1 MATVAG
7 RWKARFFTIWTGQ
20 QLSIVGSRAAQFAL
34 VWWLT
39 TTTGSATVLA
49 SASLVALV
57 PQIVLGPFVGAL
69 IDRWNRRLVMIVADS
84 FIALVGLWLAYMFWT
99 GSMEV
104 WHVYVVMLA
113 RSLGGAFH
121 WPAMAASTT
130 LMVPEKH
137 LTRVSGLNQSIH
149 GVLTI
154 VSPLLGA
161 LLMSLMPL
169 HGVMLVDVATAAF
182 AVAPLLVLAVPQPKR
197 EHVEDIKAMPYLASV
212 RDGLRFVLS
221 WKGMLILILGASIV
235 KILLQPA
242 FSLIP
247 LLVHDHFGG
256 NASALSLLE
265 AIAGGGILLGGLA
278 LGAWGGFKRKIYT
291 SLTGIVGIGVGSLVM
306 GLAPASAF
314 WIALAGAFLLGAMI
328 SMTDGPLHALM
339 QATVPAQMQG
349 RVFALLGSL
358 FSLTTPIG
366 LALAGPL
373 SDLFGVR
380 IWFQTAGILCI
391 VTATACLFVPA
402 LIHIED
408 QRPSADGAADP
419 VSADSVTGDL
429 PPRPSYETATD

>member
-49 SASLVALV
+49 SASLVAMV

-99 GSMEV
+99 GSMEI
-104 WHVYVVMLA
+104 WHVYIVMLA

-137 LTRVSGLNQSIH
+137 LTRVSGLNQSIN

-197 EHVEDIKAMPYLASV
+197 EHVENIKAMPYLSSV

-221 WKGMLILILGASIV
+221 WKGMLILILCASIV

-247 LLVHDHFGG
+247 LLVHEHFGG
-256 NASALSLLE
+256 DAGALSLLE

-278 LGAWGGFKRKIYT
+278 LGAWGGFKRRIFT
-291 SLTGIVGIGVGSLVM
+291 SLTGIVGIGVGSLVI
-306 GLAPASAF
+306 GVAPASAF

-366 LALAGPL
+366 LAMAGPL

-402 LIHIED
+402 LIRIEE

-419 VSADSVTGDL
+419 LPVDSVTGD
-429 PPRPSYETATD
+429 PPPLRGCETAAD

>member
-1 MATVAG
+1 MDTVAG
-7 RWKARFFTIWTGQ
+7 HWKARFFTIWTGQ

-84 FIALVGLWLAYMFWT
+84 FIALVGLWLAYTFWT
-99 GSMEV
+99 GSMQV

-113 RSLGGAFH
+113 RSLGSAFH

-149 GVLTI
+149 GVLMI
-154 VSPLLGA
+154 VAPPLGA

-182 AVAPLLVLAVPQPKR
+182 AVAPLLVLTVPQPKR
-197 EHVEDIKAMPYLASV
+197 EDVEGIKAMPYLTGV
-212 RDGLRFVLS
+212 KDGLRFVLS
-221 WKGMLILILGASIV
+221 WKGMLILVIGASII

-256 NASALSLLE
+256 DAGALSLLE

-278 LGAWGGFKRKIYT
+278 LGVWGGFKRKIFT
-291 SLTGIVGIGVGSLVM
+291 SMTGIVGIGVGSLVM
-306 GLAPASAF
+306 GLAPANAF
-314 WIALAGAFLLGAMI
+314 WIALVGAFLLGIMI

-339 QATVPAQMQG
+339 QATIPPQMQG

-358 FSLTTPIG
+358 FSMTTPIG
-366 LALAGPL
+366 LAMAGPL

-380 IWFQTAGILCI
+380 LWFQTAGVLCI

-402 LIHIED
+402 LLSIED
-408 QRPSADGAADP
+408 QRPAAVGAEPAEPTVEDR
-419 VSADSVTGDL
+419 V
-429 PPRPSYETATD
+429 PRPGYDAVSD